1 MLYPITNKYRTIN
14 DLSGFWKFSSDP
26 DKIGE
31 KEKWFE
37 GLCNSKEF
45 QKFNLEI
52 AVPGSWSEQLE
63 EIGLLNYVGSAWY
76 ERDFYIPE
84 ELKGKKILFRI
95 GSADYS
101 SKVWINNKLVGEN
114 NLGFLPFEFEI
125 TNFVEPGKENKVVV
139 LVNNELNDGSIPQ
152 GIKPEY
158 YCKENRLREETYPA
172 TRFDF
177 FPFGGIHRPVI
188 MSIIPENNFEQIKVE
203 TLVKSSDEGLA
214 NIKVWTDSLVN
225 GEVSLIISG
234 GSNLLRRQIK
244 IQNNFGEAEIEISQ
258 CKFWSNENPFLYNF
272 KFQLIKDGNI
282 VDEYTLPAGIREVKV
297 EGNKLLLNG
306 KEIFLKGF
314 GKHED
319 FSVIGKGLFLPLIVK
334 DFGLM
339 KWCNANSFRTSH
351 YPYSEELMSYADRNG
366 FLIIDEAPA
375 VSLDF
380 RYVNEKTIVN
390 HKEFIK
396 RLIDRDFN
404 HPSVIMWAA
413 GNEPNL
419 VGEEIY
425 FNGAGKKYWKE
436 VIDFTKSLDTTRPV
450 TVPNCQRVGIED
462 PVFEFC
468 DIVSINRYYGWYEN
482 PGQLDKAI
490 EMLSKEMDEIYLRY
504 KKPILIT
511 EFGADTMPGYHS
523 TSDQM
528 FTEEFQAKLI
538 EMYIKLIESKDY
550 TIGEQVWN
558 FADFKTPQN
567 FRRVVL
573 NLKGVFSR
581 DRAPKHAAFRL
592 KDLWGA
598 KKDKVEV

>member
-1 MLYPITNKYRTIN
+1 MLYPITNKFRTII
-14 DLSGFWKFSSDP
+14 DLSGFWKFSIDH

-37 GLCNSKEF
+37 GLCHSKEY
-45 QKFNLEI
+45 QKSNIEI
-52 AVPGSWSEQLE
+52 AVPGSWNEQLE
-63 EIGLLNYVGSAWY
+63 EIGLLHYVGSAWY
-76 ERDFYIPE
+76 EKDFYLPV
-84 ELKGKKILFRI
+84 ELSGKKILIRI
-95 GSADYS
+95 GSADYN
-101 SKVWINNKLVGEN
+101 SKVWINNKLAGEN
-114 NLGFLPFEFEI
+114 NLGFLPFELDI
-125 TNFVEPGKENKVVV
+125 TDIIEPGKENRVVM

-158 YCKENRLREETYPA
+158 YSKENRLREETYPA

-188 MSIIPENNFEQIKVE
+188 ISIIPENHFEQIKIE
-203 TLVKSSDEGLA
+203 TFVKSSNEGLA
-214 NIKVWTDSLVN
+214 IVKVWTDGLADGEISLN
-225 GEVSLIISG
+225 ITG
-234 GSNLLRRQIK
+234 GSNRLKKQII
-244 IQNNFGEAEIEISQ
+244 IQNNFGETEVEISQ
-258 CKFWSNENPFLYNF
+258 CNFWSHENPFLYNF
-272 KFQLIKDGNI
+272 NFQLIKDGNI
-282 VDEYTLPAGIREVKV
+282 IDEYYLPAGIREVKV

-319 FSVIGKGLFLPLIVK
+319 FNVIGKGLFLPLIVK

-380 RYVNEKTIVN
+380 RHVNEQTLVN
-390 HKEFIK
+390 HKEFIQ
-396 RLIDRDFN
+396 RLIDRDCN

-425 FNGAGKKYWKE
+425 FNGAGKEYWRE
-436 VIDFTKSLDTTRPV
+436 VINFTKSLDPTRPV
-450 TVPNCQRVGIED
+450 TVPNCQRAGIED

-468 DIVSINRYYGWYEN
+468 DIISINRYYGWYEH

-490 EMLSKEMDEIYLRY
+490 EALSKEMDEIYQRY

-538 EMYIKLIESKDY
+538 EMYIKLIDSKDY

-558 FADFKTPQN
+558 FSDFKTPQN

-581 DRAPKHAAFRL
+581 DRAPKLAAFRL
-592 KDLWGA
+592 KDLWSA
-598 KKDKVEV
+598 KKGIGEV